1 MLIQKFRRTLRERE
15 IRWTGCA
22 DFPTLSIKPAPNRL
36 STRLANHDEG
46 RFMEMALLRF
56 DSDLGPLGALL
67 GLQDELERFMRN
79 PAFAMGPSGS
89 GAYPPVNIFDS
100 PEGALIVAE
109 IPGLDTAKLSVTGT
123 GHTLTIS
130 GERAFEPN
138 GNVGYHRRELRE
150 GKFSRSIQ
158 LPEDYEAGKAEARY
172 EAGLLIVR
180 VPRTERAKPRQ
191 ITVQTA

>member
-1 MLIQKFRRTLRERE
+1 
-15 IRWTGCA
+15 
-22 DFPTLSIKPAPNRL
+22 
-36 STRLANHDEG
+36 
-46 RFMEMALLRF
+46 MALLRF
-56 DSDLGPLGALL
+56 DADTDPLGALL

-79 PAFAMGPSGS
+79 PAFAMGPSGF

-109 IPGLDTAKLSVTGT
+109 SPGLDTAKLSVTGT
-123 GHTLTIS
+123 GHTLTIG
-130 GERAFEPN
+130 GEREFEPD
-138 GNVGYHRRELRE
+138 GKGWGYHRRELNA

-180 VPRTERAKPRQ
+180 VPRAEHAKPRQ

>member
-1 MLIQKFRRTLRERE
+1 
-15 IRWTGCA
+15 
-22 DFPTLSIKPAPNRL
+22 
-36 STRLANHDEG
+36 
-46 RFMEMALLRF
+46 MALLRLDADVDPF
-56 DSDLGPLGALL
+56 GALL

-79 PAFAMGPSGS
+79 PAFAMGPSGF

-123 GHTLTIS
+123 GHNLAIS
-130 GERAFEPN
+130 GERQFEPDA
-138 GNVGYHRRELRE
+138 GGLGYHRRELRE

-180 VPRTERAKPRQ
+180 VPRAEHAKPRQ
-191 ITVQTA
+191 ITVQAA

>member
-1 MLIQKFRRTLRERE
+1 
-15 IRWTGCA
+15 
-22 DFPTLSIKPAPNRL
+22 
-36 STRLANHDEG
+36 
-46 RFMEMALLRF
+46 MALLRF
-56 DSDLGPLGALL
+56 DADTDPFGALL

-100 PEGALIVAE
+100 SEGALIVAE
-109 IPGLDTAKLSVTGT
+109 IPGLDTAKLSVTGA
-123 GHTLTIS
+123 GRTLTIS
-130 GERAFEPN
+130 GEREFEPD
-138 GNVGYHRRELRE
+138 GDGRGYHRRELNV

-180 VPRTERAKPRQ
+180 VPRADHAKPRQ